1 MKNKSLR
8 INFLM
13 NALLTMSS
21 FIFPLITFPY
31 ISRIL
36 LPVGSGK
43 ISVATSFVQY
53 FNMFAQLG
61 IPVYG
66 IRICAQVRD
75 NRKELT
81 RTAHELLFLNIL
93 MGLISYIILGVLIV
107 TVPRLRQER
116 TLYIVISFTIILTA
130 IGMNWLYQALEQY
143 TYITIRS
150 IIFKIIAILA
160 MFLLV
165 HEQEDYVIY
174 GAISIFAASA
184 SNICNFINVHKYI
197 DLKFVG
203 KYNIRRHIKPV
214 LVFFAMSCA
223 TTIYT
228 NLDTVMLGFMKT
240 DEDVGYYNTA
250 VKIKSILV
258 SLVTSLG
265 AVLLPRASYYIKQG
279 NMSEFKRINKK
290 ALNFVFLV
298 SCPLTVYFIM
308 FAKAGI
314 FFLSGKE
321 FGGSILPM
329 QIIMPTLIFIGVS
342 NILGIQ
348 MLIPLGKEKIVLYS
362 EIAGAAVD
370 LIINALL
377 IPRYASAGAAIGT
390 VVAELVVVC
399 FQAFALRNDIGQ
411 YFKGISYIKILIAVV
426 TSTVV
431 CIWFTQVKW
440 SNFSVLISSGCTFF
454 AIYGG
459 VLLVLREKLT
469 IEVVKGIFEKK
480 NSLQIKSQG

>member
-1 MKNKSLR
+1 MKNKSLK

-43 ISVATSFVQY
+43 ISFATSFVQY

-116 TLYIVISFTIILTA
+116 TLYIIISFTIVLTA

-143 TYITIRS
+143 AYITIRS

-165 HEQEDYVIY
+165 HEQEAYVIY

-197 DLKFVG
+197 DLKFIG

-377 IPRYASAGAAIGT
+377 IPGYASAGAAIGT
-390 VVAELVVVC
+390 VAAEFVVVC
-399 FQAFALRNDIGQ
+399 FQAYALRNDIGQ

-454 AIYGG
+454 AIYGI
-459 VLLVLREKLT
+459 VLLVLREKLI

-480 NSLQIKSQG
+480 NRK

>member
-1 MKNKSLR
+1 MKNKSLK

-43 ISVATSFVQY
+43 ISFATSFVQY

-116 TLYIVISFTIILTA
+116 TLYIIISFTIVLTA

-184 SNICNFINVHKYI
+184 SNICNFINIHKYI

-265 AVLLPRASYYIKQG
+265 AVLLPRASYFIKQG

-290 ALNFVFLV
+290 ALNFVLLV

-377 IPRYASAGAAIGT
+377 IPGYASAGAAIGT
-390 VVAELVVVC
+390 VAAELVVVC

-440 SNFSVLISSGCTFF
+440 SNFSVLMSSGCTFF
-454 AIYGG
+454 AIYGV

-480 NSLQIKSQG
+480 NRK

>member
-1 MKNKSLR
+1 
-8 INFLM
+8 
-13 NALLTMSS
+13 
-21 FIFPLITFPY
+21 
-31 ISRIL
+31 
-36 LPVGSGK
+36 
-43 ISVATSFVQY
+43 
-53 FNMFAQLG
+53 
-61 IPVYG
+61 
-66 IRICAQVRD
+66 
-75 NRKELT
+75 
-81 RTAHELLFLNIL
+81 
-93 MGLISYIILGVLIV
+93 
-107 TVPRLRQER
+107 
-116 TLYIVISFTIILTA
+116 
-130 IGMNWLYQALEQY
+130 
-143 TYITIRS
+143 
-150 IIFKIIAILA
+150 
-160 MFLLV
+160 
-165 HEQEDYVIY
+165 
-174 GAISIFAASA
+174 
-184 SNICNFINVHKYI
+184 
-197 DLKFVG
+197 
-203 KYNIRRHIKPV
+203 
-214 LVFFAMSCA
+214 MSCA

-265 AVLLPRASYYIKQG
+265 AVLLPRASYFIKQG

-290 ALNFVFLV
+290 ALNFVLLV

-377 IPRYASAGAAIGT
+377 IPGYASAGAAIGT
-390 VVAELVVVC
+390 VAAELVVVC

-440 SNFSVLISSGCTFF
+440 SNFSVLMSSGCTFF
-454 AIYGG
+454 AIYGV

-480 NSLQIKSQG
+480 NRK

>member
-1 MKNKSLR
+1 MKNKSLK

-43 ISVATSFVQY
+43 ISFATSFVQY

-480 NSLQIKSQG
+480 NRK

>member
-1 MKNKSLR
+1 
-8 INFLM
+8 M

-43 ISVATSFVQY
+43 ISFATSFVQY

-116 TLYIVISFTIILTA
+116 TLYIIISFTIVLTA

-184 SNICNFINVHKYI
+184 SNICNFINIHKYI

-265 AVLLPRASYYIKQG
+265 AVLLPRASYFIKQG

-377 IPRYASAGAAIGT
+377 IPGYASAGAAIGT
-390 VVAELVVVC
+390 VAAELVVVC

-440 SNFSVLISSGCTFF
+440 SNFSVLMSSGCTFF
-454 AIYGG
+454 AIYGV

-480 NSLQIKSQG
+480 NRK

>member
-43 ISVATSFVQY
+43 ISFATSFVQY

-116 TLYIVISFTIILTA
+116 TLYIIISFTIVLTA

-184 SNICNFINVHKYI
+184 SNICNFINIHKYI

-265 AVLLPRASYYIKQG
+265 AVLLPRASYFIKQG

-290 ALNFVFLV
+290 ALNFVLLV

-390 VVAELVVVC
+390 VAAELVVVC

-440 SNFSVLISSGCTFF
+440 SNFSVLMSSGCTFF
-454 AIYGG
+454 AIYGV

-480 NSLQIKSQG
+480 NRK

>member
-43 ISVATSFVQY
+43 ISFATSFVQY

-165 HEQEDYVIY
+165 HEQEDYDIY

-390 VVAELVVVC
+390 VAAELVVVC

-480 NSLQIKSQG
+480 NRK

>member
-43 ISVATSFVQY
+43 ISFATSFVQY

-184 SNICNFINVHKYI
+184 SNICNFINV

-480 NSLQIKSQG
+480 NRK

>member
-43 ISVATSFVQY
+43 ISFATSFVQY

-370 LIINALL
+370 LIVNALL

-480 NSLQIKSQG
+480 NRK

>member
-43 ISVATSFVQY
+43 ISFATSFVQY

-116 TLYIVISFTIILTA
+116 TLYIIISFTIILTA

-228 NLDTVMLGFMKT
+228 TLDTVMLGFMKT

-279 NMSEFKRINKK
+279 NMSEFRRINKK

-321 FGGSILPM
+321 FGGSILSM

-377 IPRYASAGAAIGT
+377 IPGYASAGAAIGT
-390 VVAELVVVC
+390 VAAEFVVVC

-454 AIYGG
+454 AIYGI

-480 NSLQIKSQG
+480 NRK

>member
-43 ISVATSFVQY
+43 ISFATSFVQY

-480 NSLQIKSQG
+480 NRK

>member
-43 ISVATSFVQY
+43 ISFATSFVQY

-81 RTAHELLFLNIL
+81 PTAHELLFLNIL

-390 VVAELVVVC
+390 VAAELVVVC

-480 NSLQIKSQG
+480 NRK

>member
-1 MKNKSLR
+1 MKKKSLKM
-8 INFLM
+8 NFLM
-13 NALLTMSS
+13 NAILTMSS

-43 ISVATSFVQY
+43 ISFATSLVQY

-75 NRKELT
+75 DREELT
-81 RTAHELLFLNIL
+81 RTAQELVFLNLL
-93 MGLISYIILGVLIV
+93 MSLISYVILAFLIL

-116 TLYIVISFTIILTA
+116 ILYIIISFTIILTA

-160 MFLLV
+160 MFMLV
-165 HEQEDYVIY
+165 HEQKDYVRY

-197 DLKFVG
+197 DLKYVG
-203 KYNIRRHIKPV
+203 NYNLQRHLKPIF
-214 LVFFAMSCA
+214 VFFAMSCA

-228 NLDTVMLGFMKT
+228 NLDTVMLGFMTT

-265 AVLLPRASYYIKQG
+265 TVLLPRASYYIKQG
-279 NMSEFKRINKK
+279 NISEFKRINKK

-329 QIIMPTLIFIGVS
+329 QIIMPTLIFIGIS

-362 EIAGAAVD
+362 EIAGAIVD

-377 IPRYASAGAAIGT
+377 IPKYASAGAAIGT
-390 VVAELVVVC
+390 LVAEFVVVC
-399 FQAFALRNDIGQ
+399 YQAFALRSNISE
-411 YFKGISYIKILIAVV
+411 YFNGITYIKIFIAIVS
-426 TSTVV
+426 STVV
-431 CIWFTQVKW
+431 CMWFTQVKW
-440 SNFSVLISSGCTFF
+440 SNFIVLVSSGVVFF
-454 AIYGG
+454 GVYGL
-459 VLLVLREKLT
+459 VLLVLKEKLT
-469 IEVVKGIFEKK
+469 IEIVKGFVKRK
-480 NSLQIKSQG
+480 R

>member
-1 MKNKSLR
+1 MKNKSLK

-43 ISVATSFVQY
+43 ISFATSFVQY

-116 TLYIVISFTIILTA
+116 TLYIIISFTIVLTA

-184 SNICNFINVHKYI
+184 SNICNFINIHKYI

-265 AVLLPRASYYIKQG
+265 AVLLPRASYFIKQG

-377 IPRYASAGAAIGT
+377 IPGYASAGAAIGT
-390 VVAELVVVC
+390 VAAELVVVC

-440 SNFSVLISSGCTFF
+440 SNFSVLMSSGCTFF
-454 AIYGG
+454 AIYGV

-480 NSLQIKSQG
+480 NRK

>member
-1 MKNKSLR
+1 
-8 INFLM
+8 
-13 NALLTMSS
+13 
-21 FIFPLITFPY
+21 
-31 ISRIL
+31 
-36 LPVGSGK
+36 
-43 ISVATSFVQY
+43 
-53 FNMFAQLG
+53 MFAQLG

>member
-43 ISVATSFVQY
+43 ISFATSFVQY

-290 ALNFVFLV
+290 ALNFAFLV

-370 LIINALL
+370 LIVNALL

-480 NSLQIKSQG
+480 NRK